1 MKRKVFIGIPVLTGQ
16 ITIDTVIS
24 LIVSIREILEKGWEY
39 PKFYFRVGD
48 NDLCRARNA
57 IIFYFLK
64 GDCTDLVLID
74 SDISWGSGALTR
86 LVSHPKDFVVG
97 AYRGR
102 SDDETYFI
110 QWPKQREMWQ
120 DPNTGYPLLKVDG
133 AAIGFC
139 RLTRGCVMELVAS
152 LEGRHFT
159 DPRAPHE
166 KIPWLIDFETHD
178 GVRGE
183 EGYSLCRR
191 WRELGGD
198 VWVDPTINLGHIG
211 PKTYQSNLIGF
222 IENSLTQN
230 GEKR

>member
-24 LIVSIREILEKGWEY
+24 LIVSIREMLEQGWEY

-57 IIFYFLK
+57 IIFYFLQS
-64 GDCTDLVLID
+64 DCTDLVLID
-74 SDISWGSGALTR
+74 SDISWESGAITR
-86 LVSHPKDFVVG
+86 LVTHAKDFVLG

-102 SDDETYFI
+102 SDNEIYFI
-110 QWPKQREMWQ
+110 QWPEHKEMCE
-120 DPNTGYPLLKVDG
+120 GPLLKVDG
-133 AAIGFC
+133 AAIGFS
-139 RLTRGCVMELVAS
+139 RLTRACVEALVAS

-166 KIPWLIDFETHD
+166 QIPWLIDFETHD

-198 VWVDPTINLGHIG
+198 VWVDPTINLGHTG
-211 PKTYQSNLIGF
+211 PKTYQSNLIGH
-222 IENSLTQN
+222 IQDMMAHY